1 MNDEF
6 IKNAQSWGEEGEK
19 WLASI
24 PSIIEEF
31 EKKWSLKISPPFPL
45 SYNYVAPATQS
56 DGADVVL
63 KIGFP
68 GDREFKTEI
77 DALTIFSG
85 DGAVKLLRSDREKAV
100 ILLERV
106 TPGVPLSEEVD
117 DEKATRILASVIKK
131 LHKPLPSSHTFT
143 TIDGWIKELSN
154 FHNKPGST
162 IHPLPSDLVYKARE
176 LFTHLIKTSA
186 PAVLVHGDLHH
197 DNVLSSARAGW
208 LAIDPKGI
216 AAEPAYEVAAMI
228 RNPYQKLKNV
238 INLEEI
244 LHRRILI
251 LSEELGFNPPRIH
264 QWCLAQTVLSAVWNH
279 GEAKGSEHAIRVA
292 RALDKLSF

>member
-6 IKNAQSWGEEGEK
+6 TKNAQSWGEEGER

-24 PSIIEEF
+24 PSIIQEF
-31 EKKWSLKISPPFPL
+31 EKKWSLKVGPPYPL
-45 SYNYVAPATQS
+45 SYNYVAPATRS
-56 DGADVVL
+56 DGTDVVL

-77 DALTIFSG
+77 EALTIFNG
-85 DGAVKLLRSDREKAV
+85 DGAVRLFEADKENAV
-100 ILLERV
+100 ILLEKV
-106 TPGVPLSEEVD
+106 TPGVLLSEIDD
-117 DEKATRILASVIKK
+117 DEKATRILASVIQK
-131 LHKPLPSSHTFT
+131 LHKPLPASHAFI

-162 IHPLPSDLVYKARE
+162 LPLDLINKARE
-176 LFTHLIKTSA
+176 LFTYLIKSSA

-197 DNVLSSARAGW
+197 DNILSSTRAGW

-238 INLEEI
+238 INLEEM

-251 LSEELGFNPPRIH
+251 LSEELGFNPLRIH

-279 GEAKGSEHAIRVA
+279 GEAKGSEHAIRVV
-292 RALDKLSF
+292 RALEKLSF

>member
-6 IKNAQSWGEEGEK
+6 ITNAHSWGEEGEK
-19 WLASI
+19 WLTNI
-24 PSIIEEF
+24 PSVIKEF
-31 EKKWSLKISPPFPL
+31 EKKWSVKVGPPFPL
-45 SYNYVAPATQS
+45 SYNYVAPATQL
-56 DGADVVL
+56 DGANVVL

-68 GDREFKTEI
+68 GDREFQTEVE
-77 DALTIFSG
+77 ALTIFNG
-85 DGAVKLLRSDREKAV
+85 DGAVKLLEADREKAV

-117 DEKATRILASVIKK
+117 DEKATRILSSVIKK
-131 LHKPLPSSHTFT
+131 LHKPLPASHTFT
-143 TIDGWIKELSN
+143 TIDGWIKELSD

-162 IHPLPSDLVYKARE
+162 IQPLPLDLVYKARE
-176 LFTHLIKTSA
+176 LFTYLIKSSA

-228 RNPYQKLKNV
+228 RNPHQKLKNV
-238 INLEEI
+238 NNLEEM

-251 LSEELGFNPPRIH
+251 LSEELGFNSLRIH
-264 QWCLAQTVLSAVWNH
+264 QWCLAQTVLSAVWNE
-279 GEAKGSEHAIRVA
+279 GEVKGSEHAIRVA
-292 RALDKLSF
+292 RALENLSF

>member
-6 IKNAQSWGEEGEK
+6 TKNAQSWGEEGEK

-24 PSIIEEF
+24 PSIIDEY
-31 EKKWSLKISPPFPL
+31 EKKWSLKVYPPYSL
-45 SYNYVAPATQS
+45 SYNYVAPATRS
-56 DGADVVL
+56 DGTDVVL

-77 DALTIFSG
+77 DALMIFNG
-85 DGAVKLLRSDREKAV
+85 DGAVKLLKADREKAV

-106 TPGVPLSEEVD
+106 TPRVPLSEEVD
-117 DEKATRILASVIKK
+117 DEKATRILASVIQK
-131 LHKPLPSSHTFT
+131 LHKPLPASHAFI

-162 IHPLPSDLVYKARE
+162 LPLDLINKARE
-176 LFTHLIKTSA
+176 LFTYLIKTSA

-197 DNVLSSARAGW
+197 DNILSSTRDGW

-228 RNPYQKLKNV
+228 RNPYQKLKD
-238 INLEEI
+238 IANLEEI
-244 LHRRILI
+244 LRRRILI
-251 LSEELGFNPPRIH
+251 LSEELGFNPLRIH

-279 GEAKGSEHAIRVA
+279 GEAKGSEHAIRVV
-292 RALDKLSF
+292 RALEKLSF

>member
-6 IKNAQSWGEEGEK
+6 TKNAQSWGEEGEK

-24 PSIIEEF
+24 PSIIEAF
-31 EKKWSLKISPPFPL
+31 EMKWSLKIGPPHSL
-45 SYNYVAPATQS
+45 SYNYVAPATRS
-56 DGADVVL
+56 DGTDVVL
-63 KIGFP
+63 KIGFT

-77 DALTIFSG
+77 LALKIFNG
-85 DGAVKLLRSDREKAV
+85 DGAVKLLEADREKAV

-131 LHKPLPSSHTFT
+131 LYKPLPSSHTFT

-162 IHPLPSDLVYKARE
+162 IQPLPLDLINKARE
-176 LFTHLIKTSA
+176 LFTYLIKTSA

-197 DNVLSSARAGW
+197 DNIISSTRAGW

-228 RNPYQKLKNV
+228 RNPYQKLKD
-238 INLEEI
+238 IANLEEI
-244 LHRRILI
+244 LRRRILI
-251 LSEELGFNPPRIH
+251 LSKELGFNPLRIH

-292 RALDKLSF
+292 RALERLAF

>member
-6 IKNAQSWGEEGEK
+6 IRNAQSWGEEGEK
-19 WLASI
+19 WLANI
-24 PSIIEEF
+24 PTIIAEYSQ
-31 EKKWSLKISPPFPL
+31 KWSLQVVPPYPL
-45 SYNYVAPATQS
+45 SYNYVAPATRS
-56 DGADVVL
+56 DGTDAVL

-77 DALTIFSG
+77 EALTIFNG
-85 DGAVKLLRSDREKAV
+85 DGAVKLLEADREKAV
-100 ILLERV
+100 ILLEKV

-117 DEKATRILASVIKK
+117 DEKATRILSSVIQK
-131 LHKPLPSSHTFT
+131 LHKPLPSSHTFM

-154 FHNKPGST
+154 FHNKPDS
-162 IHPLPSDLVYKARE
+162 IIQPLPLDLINKARE
-176 LFTHLIKTSA
+176 LFTYLIKTSA
-186 PAVLVHGDLHH
+186 PGVLVHGDLHH

-208 LAIDPKGI
+208 IGIDPKGI
-216 AAEPAYEVAAMI
+216 ASEPTYEVAAMI

-238 INLEEI
+238 INLEEM

-251 LSEELGFNPPRIH
+251 LSEELGFNPLRIH

-292 RALDKLSF
+292 RALERLMF